1 MIETFKQA
9 QISEQLLA
17 KLDAEGITEPTEI
30 QAKSIPVI
38 KEGRDVAGESAT
50 GSGKTIAF
58 GVDMLDSFEKGNG
71 IQGLVLTPT
80 RELAEQVKN
89 ALETYNYKNLSF
101 LAIYGGVPIEKQLHK
116 MGQADVIIATPGR
129 LLDHMNRGSIR
140 LKDIKTLVLDEAD
153 RMLDMGFIDDVE
165 KIIKACPKERQT
177 LLFSATLASEIKQL
191 ANKHM
196 NNPEFIR
203 AEPQVDP
210 EKLSQVY
217 YNIQRRQKLPLLVH
231 LLQEEDSDLV
241 MIFCNTRRITD
252 FIADNLKAN
261 DINAIAIHGGHAQ
274 EKRSKTM
281 DKFHGSHTEVLVC
294 TDVAG
299 RGIHVDSVSHI
310 YNYDIP
316 ADPRD
321 YVHRIGRTARAG
333 ETGKVINLLSEEDYV
348 SFSRI
353 QRDYPDFDIERMQ
366 PPETKRIK
374 IVPMERSDR
383 RPSGNNRGGPRRG
396 GRPQG
401 NAGGSRNG
409 SRPQG
414 SGRKGPRSGNKP
426 QGNGRGGSRI
436 GSRPQGDNRRGG
448 PRNNERRG
456 SRPPQRK

>member
-1 MIETFKQA
+1 M
-9 QISEQLLA
+9 SEQLLS
-17 KLDAEGITEPTEI
+17 KLSSEGITEPTEI
-30 QAKSIPVI
+30 QAKAIPVI

-50 GSGKTIAF
+50 GSGKTLAF
-58 GVDMLDSFEKGNG
+58 GIDMLDSFEPGQG
-71 IQGLVLTPT
+71 IQGLILTPT
-80 RELAEQVKN
+80 RELAEQVKT

-101 LAIYGGVPIEKQLHK
+101 LSVYGGVPIEKQLHK
-116 MGQADVIIATPGR
+116 MGKADVVIATPGR

-177 LLFSATLASEIKQL
+177 LLFSATMAGEIKKL
-191 ANKHM
+191 ANKYM
-196 NNPEFIR
+196 DNPEYIR

-210 EKLSQVY
+210 DKLSQVY
-217 YNIQRRQKLPLLVH
+217 YNVQRRQKLPLLVH
-231 LLQEEDSDLV
+231 LLQEEDSELV

-281 DKFHGSHTEVLVC
+281 QKFHGSHTEVLVC

-299 RGIHVDSVSHI
+299 RGIHVDNVSHI

-316 ADPRD
+316 ADPKD

-353 QRDYPDFDIERMQ
+353 QRDYSDFDIERTE
-366 PPETKRIK
+366 PPQTKRIK
-374 IVPMERSDR
+374 IVPMQKSDR
-383 RPSGNNRGGPRRG
+383 GPSGNNRGGPRRG
-396 GRPQG
+396 GRPQ
-401 NAGGSRNG
+401 NGGFR
-409 SRPQG
+409 
-414 SGRKGPRSGNKP
+414 GRGKP
-426 QGNGRGGSRI
+426 QGNN
-436 GSRPQGDNRRGG
+436 NRRGG
-448 PRNNERRG
+448 PRNNTRKG
-456 SRPPQRK
+456 PRPPRRN

>member
-1 MIETFKQA
+1 M
-9 QISEQLLA
+9 SEQLLS
-17 KLDAEGITEPTEI
+17 KLSSEGITEPTEI
-30 QAKSIPVI
+30 QAKAIPVI

-50 GSGKTIAF
+50 GSGKTLAF
-58 GVDMLDSFEKGNG
+58 GIDMLDSFEPGQG
-71 IQGLVLTPT
+71 IQGLILTPT
-80 RELAEQVKN
+80 RELAEQVKT

-101 LAIYGGVPIEKQLHK
+101 LSVYGGVPIEKQLHK
-116 MGQADVIIATPGR
+116 MGKADVVIATPGR

-165 KIIKACPKERQT
+165 KIIKACPTERQT
-177 LLFSATLASEIKQL
+177 LLFSATMAGEIKKL
-191 ANKHM
+191 ANKYM
-196 NNPEFIR
+196 DNPEYIR

-210 EKLSQVY
+210 DKLSQVY
-217 YNIQRRQKLPLLVH
+217 YNVQRRQKLPLLVH
-231 LLQEEDSDLV
+231 LLRQEEAELV

-281 DKFHGSHTEVLVC
+281 QKFHGSHTEVLVC

-299 RGIHVDSVSHI
+299 RGIHVDNVSHI

-316 ADPRD
+316 ADPKD

-353 QRDYPDFDIERMQ
+353 QRDYSDFDIERVE
-366 PPETKRIK
+366 PPQETKRIK
-374 IVPMERSDR
+374 ILPMNQSDR
-383 RPSGNNRGGPRRG
+383 GSSGNNRGGPRRG
-396 GRPQG
+396 GRPQS
-401 NAGGSRNG
+401 GGFRGRGKPQRNSQDRDNRG
-409 SRPQG
+409 RGKPQG
-414 SGRKGPRSGNKP
+414 DRQDKDNRGRGKP
-426 QGNGRGGSRI
+426 QGNN
-436 GSRPQGDNRRGG
+436 NRRGG
-448 PRNNERRG
+448 PRNNTRKG
-456 SRPPQRK
+456 PRPPRRN